1 MPSLPQADLPLSAL
15 LFLAA
20 FIGLFLGLLF
30 GRTAATAKSEKLRRA
45 LEREIEERRNTHHAQ
60 ANKEKEIAEER
71 DQTRRLLLT
80 VPDVI
85 KRLSAQLA
93 PDEIPSVLLRLAETL
108 LGAGQVGFFRH
119 EEETGSLLLVEVFA
133 LPKDLKDRW
142 RIPVGEGL
150 VGWSAAQRAL
160 ISNGEAQTMPPLQR
174 QAVGKI
180 KNPPGVLLHV
190 AIPIVGAEGLYGV
203 LAAGKIAS
211 WTPDSR
217 RYAAMI
223 SDLGG
228 IAFDHAH
235 LIKRVQTTATRD
247 GLTEIYNKRYFDQRF
262 LEERIRCEN
271 HSAPLSL
278 LIFDVDNFKHYN
290 DTNGH
295 PEGDKLLKGLAS
307 LVRSRIRKSDFVARI
322 GGEEFAVVMSGTK
335 KDEAF
340 DRADELRRAISEAGF
355 PHGSA
360 QPLGVLSISGGV
372 ATFPE
377 DGQTCQ
383 ELLQA
388 ADKALYEG
396 KRAGRN
402 RIVKHEGFSFK
413 NWKGGDTPA

>member
-1 MPSLPQADLPLSAL
+1 M
-15 LFLAA
+15 
-20 FIGLFLGLLF
+20 
-30 GRTAATAKSEKLRRA
+30 
-45 LEREIEERRNTHHAQ
+45 
-60 ANKEKEIAEER
+60 
-71 DQTRRLLLT
+71 
-80 VPDVI
+80 
-85 KRLSAQLA
+85 
-93 PDEIPSVLLRLAETL
+93 
-108 LGAGQVGFFRH
+108 
-119 EEETGSLLLVEVFA
+119 
-133 LPKDLKDRW
+133 
-142 RIPVGEGL
+142 GEGL

-190 AIPIVGAEGLYGV
+190 AIPIVGAEGLFGV

-211 WTPDSR
+211 WTSDTR

-271 HSAPLSL
+271 HSAPLSRSSSSTW
-278 LIFDVDNFKHYN
+278 ITSSTTMTRT
-290 DTNGH
+290 DT
-295 PEGDKLLKGLAS
+295 PEGDKLLKGLAA

-340 DRADELRRAISEAGF
+340 DRADELRRAIPKRASPTGPHSRSAFSPSAEASPRF
-355 PHGSA
+355 PRTGRPVRSSRS
-360 QPLGVLSISGGV
+360 QPTS
-372 ATFPE
+372 
-377 DGQTCQ
+377 
-383 ELLQA
+383 
-388 ADKALYEG
+388 ALYEA

-402 RIVKHEGFSFK
+402 RS
-413 NWKGGDTPA
+413 